1 MKVGKSMYGWLICL
15 ICLAL
20 LGDSRALVMQEAT
33 NPDVR
38 WFGFSLLRVTNNP
51 QAQRQPDAVPMLRL
65 DKSRFALGE
74 SVFFWVG
81 VESKSGAIIPREY
94 QDTCRLTITRPDGT
108 NKTEPVSW
116 PIDGSTD
123 RGWRGGYGLGP
134 DKAQPGR
141 YTLVFEFA
149 GQRTPPATLVI
160 EDVPILRRIKA
171 EFVFSRTSDGFA
183 SHDGNV
189 TLIINNWS
197 DHVLRFPRP
206 GDDNSLVSVS
216 LFKSDRSYRS
226 DFFYPA
232 VGFRDPDK
240 RSDTSFDTFGW
251 DIASKVPSVTIRP
264 GETYRQAFPLRA
276 ALEEAKK
283 HSFLG
288 PGRYHITFTAT
299 LQVLIGEKDEKWS
312 EFCPVRIPVA
322 AAEAFVITR

>member
-1 MKVGKSMYGWLICL
+1 M
-15 ICLAL
+15 
-20 LGDSRALVMQEAT
+20 
-33 NPDVR
+33 
-38 WFGFSLLRVTNNP
+38 
-51 QAQRQPDAVPMLRL
+51 
-65 DKSRFALGE
+65 
-74 SVFFWVG
+74 
-81 VESKSGAIIPREY
+81 
-94 QDTCRLTITRPDGT
+94 
-108 NKTEPVSW
+108 
-116 PIDGSTD
+116 
-123 RGWRGGYGLGP
+123 
-134 DKAQPGR
+134 
-141 YTLVFEFA
+141 
-149 GQRTPPATLVI
+149 I

-240 RSDTSFDTFGW
+240 RSDTSFDTFAW

>member
-123 RGWRGGYGLGP
+123 PAGEAATGWAPIRRNQG
-134 DKAQPGR
+134 
-141 YTLVFEFA
+141 
-149 GQRTPPATLVI
+149 VI
-160 EDVPILRRIKA
+160 RSSLSLR
-171 EFVFSRTSDGFA
+171 
-183 SHDGNV
+183 
-189 TLIINNWS
+189 
-197 DHVLRFPRP
+197 
-206 GDDNSLVSVS
+206 DN
-216 LFKSDRSYRS
+216 
-226 DFFYPA
+226 
-232 VGFRDPDK
+232 GHH
-240 RSDTSFDTFGW
+240 
-251 DIASKVPSVTIRP
+251 
-264 GETYRQAFPLRA
+264 PL
-276 ALEEAKK
+276 L
-283 HSFLG
+283 S
-288 PGRYHITFTAT
+288 
-299 LQVLIGEKDEKWS
+299 
-312 EFCPVRIPVA
+312 
-322 AAEAFVITR
+322 